1 MLWKFFLF
9 WNVFLLVNLVDSY
22 SKRKPKDGKREK
34 VEKVVRKSESRG
46 KKMISLLFYWFYLV
60 YRLLNKM
67 YIFFNI
73 YIGKTQD
80 ELFKSKKYS
89 TCTNFQNI

>member
-1 MLWKFFLF
+1 MLWKIFLF

-46 KKMISLLFYWFYLV
+46 KKNDIFIILLILFSL
-60 YRLLNKM
+60 
-67 YIFFNI
+67 
-73 YIGKTQD
+73 
-80 ELFKSKKYS
+80 
-89 TCTNFQNI
+89 